1 MFTCYL
7 IDATTGLLLF
17 STTLPPPPPPPSAAA
32 SSSSS
37 SAAAT
42 DELQRASSLFALHQL
57 AQETSSSNSNGSGD
71 DKLLRWV
78 RHDVAWVF
86 FVPTTHPHHHNV
98 LAVTTLPRRL
108 PRRVA
113 ERWARRAA
121 EALGDAHRRNE
132 PAKALRTV
140 ARDLLCGDWLIR
152 DTVCALP
159 TQLGAHALVH
169 VHYIFLS
176 LTDDDADNSN
186 SNSNSN
192 SKNKNDAVRVP
203 EPVGAVMQPQA
214 PQAPPSSSS
223 RARQLAAWCKSALG
237 ATATATAPAT
247 APAGP
252 SDPAPTAAPAPRRW
266 CAFSFGAL
274 PAATVREGALQLLHA
289 HDDGDDNDDDGNDAC
304 EAWTYRDATL
314 ACHRWRVPHG
324 GGTLRVAVR
333 CAAAAPSRPAPAV
346 ACTSALRH
354 AAVACL
360 RGGLL
365 TPEAVIDVA
374 AATAPAD

>member
-1 MFTCYL
+1 
-7 IDATTGLLLF
+7 
-17 STTLPPPPPPPSAAA
+17 
-32 SSSSS
+32 
-37 SAAAT
+37 
-42 DELQRASSLFALHQL
+42 
-57 AQETSSSNSNGSGD
+57 
-71 DKLLRWV
+71 
-78 RHDVAWVF
+78 
-86 FVPTTHPHHHNV
+86 
-98 LAVTTLPRRL
+98 LPRCL

-140 ARDLLCGDWLIR
+140 ARDLLCGEWLIR

-159 TQLGAHALVH
+159 AQLGAHAHAHVH
-169 VHYIFLS
+169 VHYVVLS

-186 SNSNSN
+186 SNSNS
-192 SKNKNDAVRVP
+192 KNKNEAVRVP
-203 EPVGAVMQPQA
+203 EPAGAAMQPQA

-237 ATATATAPAT
+237 ATATVTATVT

-274 PAATVREGALQLLHA
+274 PAAAVREGALQLLHA
-289 HDDGDDNDDDGNDAC
+289 HDDGDGDGDDGNDAC
-304 EAWTYRDATL
+304 EAWTYRNATL

-333 CAAAAPSRPAPAV
+333 CAAAAPSRPVPAV

-365 TPEAVIDVA
+365 APEAVIDVA
-374 AATAPAD
+374 AAIAPAD